1 MSAPQSGHRPTV
13 ALSIMGPAQI
23 QNLWGAAH
31 RAVRSIFVRLRPDA
45 LARALEQVVYVAT
58 EIATERFVTS
68 RERNRQRTPGTLR
81 SANKSVRFEMY
92 RYQQG
97 LS

>member
-1 MSAPQSGHRPTV
+1 
-13 ALSIMGPAQI
+13 MGPAQI

-58 EIATERFVTS
+58 EIATKTLCDE
-68 RERNRQRTPGTLR
+68 PGKKQIKNPWNLEKCQQI
-81 SANKSVRFEMY
+81 SAI
-92 RYQQG
+92 
-97 LS
+97 